1 MEQRKIEKG
10 EMKVERL
17 SIDFEALG
25 SEQKKYESLNIQ
37 RLLPNTPV
45 LARLDGRAFHTLTR
59 SARKPFDTR
68 FIDAMEEATK
78 FLIKS
83 FHVDVAYTQSDEI
96 TLAWKKLDLFDGRIQ
111 KLASVLASTATIIF
125 NKALSETDYDFR
137 GNVPVFD
144 CRIWNV
150 PTIELAADNFL
161 WREMDATKNSVSMM
175 AHSMF
180 SNKQLQGVTTKER
193 RQMLRDHGTPW
204 EDIEPRL
211 KRGSFF
217 MNTLEFRALSEAE
230 LERIP
235 EKHRPIGTV
244 IRSRVVRKDWERLTK
259 MKLRADVLFYDRE
272 PEYYD

>member
-1 MEQRKIEKG
+1 M
-10 EMKVERL
+10 
-17 SIDFEALG
+17 
-25 SEQKKYESLNIQ
+25 
-37 RLLPNTPV
+37 
-45 LARLDGRAFHTLTR
+45 
-59 SARKPFDTR
+59 
-68 FIDAMEEATK
+68 
-78 FLIKS
+78 IKS

-180 SNKQLQGVTTKER
+180 SNKQLQGVTTKVGR
-193 RQMLRDHGTPW
+193 H
-204 EDIEPRL
+204 
-211 KRGSFF
+211 
-217 MNTLEFRALSEAE
+217 
-230 LERIP
+230 
-235 EKHRPIGTV
+235 
-244 IRSRVVRKDWERLTK
+244 
-259 MKLRADVLFYDRE
+259 
-272 PEYYD
+272 